1 MSFQKNG
8 TAFKISSVKQL
19 ESIESW
25 NEFKKQAKCLQV
37 SETQKEATDKEA
49 VDKEA
54 EFQVVASID
63 PEKFIYIH
71 STIMAGV
78 ATEDNGFWITSATE
92 KYINDNNDSW
102 ETKELL
108 GDYKTFKRATTF
120 VEHDQRLENAK
131 GKCIDVIARDM
142 GDTILVD
149 VLFSV
154 DRRHKDLVANI
165 ENGIINAV
173 SMGCSTAKTI
183 CSICGNV
190 ATSPEQYCDHVKMG
204 NKGRMY
210 RCDDGKT
217 RKAAEI
223 CRENTFFDV
232 SLVANPAFAGAIF
245 RKILSSSEVSN
256 HLLANILNSKIEAF
270 NLDNGETLLKAA
282 SKETDITNIAL
293 KPDGKIEIKTGSQ
306 VYITGNLS
314 QDEIQN
320 IKSFVIQADGTS
332 KEEKSASI
340 TLNKIIEKLFGKKQ
354 ATHPILNESGK
365 KDFGISREDY
375 SDITIR
381 DRHNVKQYANIGI
394 GLNTPFTNPIEIKV
408 VELPVEL
415 DISLLANQ
423 NSIIKISRV
432 PKFECHKCGF
442 TDDLWKVK
450 SASIDTGNNETFEC
464 PRCFFIAEKT
474 LYEKPEI
481 KYTPEIEKTKDS
493 TIYKG
498 KIRESTLETIEKL
511 SKKLFKKND
520 DVKIISGKNK
530 GSTGKVITY
539 RGPLIIIELKN
550 KKSIWKKQEEL
561 QKIETKKANVFVANQ
576 NIPVDRDEDQ
586 TIWFDQHGNSVVS
599 KGEKFAFVTTVE
611 NGEYGLFT
619 TSKGEDFFMPMKY
632 IDSGV
637 LKKRY

>member
-8 TAFKISSVKQL
+8 TAFKISNVKQL
-19 ESIESW
+19 ENIESW

-37 SETQKEATDKEA
+37 SETQKEA

-54 EFQVVASID
+54 DFQVVASID

-142 GDTILVD
+142 GDTVLID

-217 RKAAEI
+217 RKSAEI
-223 CRENTFFDV
+223 CKENTFFDV

-245 RKILSSSEVSN
+245 RKILSSSEISN

-282 SKETDITNIAL
+282 SKETDIANIAL
-293 KPDGKIEIKTGSQ
+293 KPDGKIEIRSGNQFYVTGS
-306 VYITGNLS
+306 LS
-314 QDEIQN
+314 QEEIQN

-340 TLNKIIEKLFGKKQ
+340 TLSKIIEKLFGKKQ

-375 SDITIR
+375 SDVTIK

-394 GLNTPFTNPIEIKV
+394 SLNTPCSELNITNPIEIKV
-408 VELPVEL
+408 IELPVEL
-415 DISLLANQ
+415 DISPLANK

-442 TDDLWKVK
+442 TEDLWKVK

-474 LYEKPEI
+474 LYEKPETNTV
-481 KYTPEIEKTKDS
+481 YR
-493 TIYKG
+493 G
-498 KIRESTLETIEKL
+498 KVRESTLETIEKL
-511 SKKLFKKND
+511 SKKLFKKD
-520 DVKIISGKNK
+520 DEVKIIGGKNK
-530 GSTGKVITY
+530 GSTGKVLTY
-539 RGPLIIIELKN
+539 RGPLVIVELKN
-550 KKSIWKKQEEL
+550 KKSVWKNQEEL
-561 QKIETKKANVFVANQ
+561 QKIETKKANFIANQ
-576 NIPVDRDEDQ
+576 NIPVEIDEDQ
-586 TIWFDQHGNSVVS
+586 TIWFDQQGNSVVS
-599 KGEKFAFVTTVE
+599 KGEKFAFITTVE

-632 IDSGV
+632 ISTGV
-637 LKKRY
+637 LKS